1 MNQTGAAFNLT
12 QNSFIGT
19 NPVVASMY
27 QTGAFGGTAS
37 DAMFDNDS
45 IAFQEEL
52 KDTVQGGDAYMQQTK
67 SSNVKL
73 NLNMM
78 KKSATKSAY

>member
-1 MNQTGAAFNLT
+1 
-12 QNSFIGT
+12 
-19 NPVVASMY
+19 
-27 QTGAFGGTAS
+27 
-37 DAMFDNDS
+37 MFDNDS